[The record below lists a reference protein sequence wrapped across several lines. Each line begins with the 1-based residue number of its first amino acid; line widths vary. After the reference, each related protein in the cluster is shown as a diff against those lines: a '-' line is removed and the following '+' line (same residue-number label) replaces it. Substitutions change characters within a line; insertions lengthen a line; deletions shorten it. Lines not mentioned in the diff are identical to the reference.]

1 MSQNDRGLGRR
12 APLFFLATALVA
24 GTAVSN
30 VAQAQLRPEAAPLS
44 GTDLISEALAAG
56 GKIRVIVDYKGHGP
70 SPIEA
75 RGFGELA
82 SRSAQ
87 LNAAH
92 AGFLS
97 SIGRSMSDPDVSA
110 MPLTPQIAITVTT
123 AELAALKNNPLVER
137 VHVDEIRRPNLRNS
151 TVLMRAPYAWY
162 RSGTGFGWS
171 VAVLDTGSNLG
182 HEFLARAGS
191 TEACY
196 STNTSFSSGGQN
208 VTVSSLCPGGVT
220 QSTSAGSARDCN
232 SNQITGCGHGTHVA
246 GIAVGRNTSLSA
258 GEPLR
263 GMAYESP
270 LIAVNVFSRFSGN
283 YCGQIGYP
291 GSRPCVLTY
300 SSDQIKGLQRVLALS
315 IAGRRVA
322 SVNMSLGGGR
332 YTTSCNSDP
341 LRPTIISLRNRNIAT
356 VIAAGN
362 NGYPNA
368 VGAPSCITEA
378 ITVAASTKN
387 DTFASYTNYS
397 AMVDIIATGSS
408 IVSSYRTSTNTT
420 RFYATLSGTSM
431 AAPHVAGFF
440 AMMKDRFPNATVS
453 QIEAAMKACG
463 PTGSINGVVRR
474 RLDVQCAYVRL
485 DAILP

>member
-1 MSQNDRGLGRR
+1 MSQNYRGLGHR
-12 APLFFLATALVA
+12 APLVFLATALVA

-70 SPIEA
+70 SPMEA
-75 RGFGELA
+75 RGFGDLA

-92 AGFLS
+92 ASFLS

-110 MPLTPQIAITVTT
+110 MPLTPQIALTVTT
-123 AELAALKNNPLVER
+123 AQLAALKNNPLVER
-137 VHVDEIRRPNLRNS
+137 VHKDELSRPTLNQS
-151 TVLMRAPYAWY
+151 TALMRAPYAWS
-162 RSGTGFGWS
+162 RSGTGLGWS
-171 VAVLDTGSNLG
+171 VAVLDTGSNVA
-182 HEFLARAGS
+182 HEFLVRPS
-191 TEACY
+191 SSEACY
-196 STNTSFSSGGQN
+196 STRTSFMSGGQT

-220 QSTSAGSARDCN
+220 QSVAVGSSRDCN

-258 GEPLR
+258 GEPTR
-263 GMAYESP
+263 GMAFQSS
-270 LIAVNVFSRFSGN
+270 LISINVFSRFSAN
-283 YCGQIGYP
+283 YCGQIGLP
-291 GSRPCVLTY
+291 SNRPCVLSY
-300 SSDQIKGLQRVLALS
+300 DSDQIKGLQRVLALS

-332 YTTSCNSDP
+332 YTTSCNSNP
-341 LRPTIISLRNRNIAT
+341 LRPTIISLRSRNIAT

-387 DTFASYTNYS
+387 DFFASYTNYS
-397 AMVDIIATGSS
+397 ASVDIIATGSD
-408 IVSSYRTSTNTT
+408 IRSSYRTSTNTS
-420 RFYATLSGTSM
+420 RFYANLSGTSM

-440 AMMKDRFPNATVS
+440 AMMKDRFPTASVS
-453 QIEAAMKACG
+453 LIEAAMKACG
-463 PTGSINGVVRR
+463 PTGSINGVARR
-474 RLDVQCAYVRL
+474 RLDVQCAYIRL
-485 DAILP
+485 DSLLP